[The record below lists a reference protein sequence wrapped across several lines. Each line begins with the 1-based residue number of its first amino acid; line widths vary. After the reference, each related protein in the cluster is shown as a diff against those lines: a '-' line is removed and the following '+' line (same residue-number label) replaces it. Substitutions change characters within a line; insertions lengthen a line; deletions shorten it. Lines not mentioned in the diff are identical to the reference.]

1 MCEQLVQGC
10 YPKAQGRESNP
21 RPTVSQVQRPNHCTN
36 KPHIKASP
44 GTTNSPPQ
52 VRSCGMDGEACLSQ
66 FSNFV
71 VQVNCIHGAY
81 TQLPHGTDPWDAS
94 PPTLEITGPSVFGLL
109 QLLQL
114 FLLLFARHHGK
125 LYLRARRKEK

>member
-1 MCEQLVQGC
+1 MNNL
-10 YPKAQGRESNP
+10 PKVVTRKRKAGSRTRDQRCRKSNALTTTPTSHTLRPAQARQIP
-21 RPTVSQVQRPNHCTN
+21 
-36 KPHIKASP
+36 
-44 GTTNSPPQ
+44 PPQ

>member
-1 MCEQLVQGC
+1 VCEQLAQGC
-10 YPKAQGRESNP
+10 YPKARGRESNP
-21 RPTVSQVQRPNHCTN
+21 RPSVSQVQRPNHYTN

-71 VQVNCIHGAY
+71 VQVIVYTVHTRNCPMGR
-81 TQLPHGTDPWDAS
+81 TRGTRPLQLWR
-94 PPTLEITGPSVFGLL
+94 LRGPSVFGLL

-114 FLLLFARHHGK
+114 FLLLFAQHHGK
-125 LYLRARRKEK
+125 LYLRARQKEK